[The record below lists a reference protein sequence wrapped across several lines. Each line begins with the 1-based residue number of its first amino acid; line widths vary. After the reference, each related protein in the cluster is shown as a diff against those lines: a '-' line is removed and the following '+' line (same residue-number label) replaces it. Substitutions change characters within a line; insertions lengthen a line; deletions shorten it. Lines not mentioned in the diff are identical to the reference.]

1 MTEIH
6 YIETRTSKKD
16 FFIKFVPIM
25 LILEVKNKTDV
36 SNKFQSLQAQ
46 LKTSIKES
54 KQNYYSRLSNK
65 LLGGKTSSKLH
76 E

>member
-1 MTEIH
+1 
-6 YIETRTSKKD
+6 
-16 FFIKFVPIM
+16 M